1 MGSEKDLRDG
11 IGAWCKI
18 YDILHYYKRQLQ

>member
-11 IGAWCKI
+11 IGARCYI
-18 YDILHYYKRQLQ
+18 NDILHYYKRQLQ